1 MIESL
6 SRPTIRQQPR
16 SAIVARSPVCSHPSA
31 RSVSADYFW
40 HVEVA
45 PRPVVPVL
53 KTGASRR
60 VTYLLV
66 VGVTPAGAAV
76 ADLGWKAYTATARQ
90 ANPFSAPKTTSVG

>member
-1 MIESL
+1 L

-16 SAIVARSPVCSHPSA
+16 SAIVARSPVRSHPVGA
-31 RSVSADYFW
+31 QRLGRLFW

-53 KTGASRR
+53 KRR
-60 VTYLLV
+60 RPREVTYLLV

-76 ADLGWKAYTATARQ
+76 ADLG
-90 ANPFSAPKTTSVG
+90 

>member
-16 SAIVARSPVCSHPSA
+16 LGQRRQVAPAQPSA
-31 RSVSADYFW
+31 GAQRLGRLFW

-53 KTGASRR
+53 KTGRP
-60 VTYLLV
+60 
-66 VGVTPAGAAV
+66 GE
-76 ADLGWKAYTATARQ
+76 
-90 ANPFSAPKTTSVG
+90 